1 LCTGRFSARRN
12 REWDEDEID
21 ETDPADIAR
30 QRDTNSLVAVTDEL
44 GSADDFI
51 AVDGLECTWRQL
63 VTLHRRRG
71 RPRARLNKGVRQ
83 DDSNAE
89 HAAIAIAIATAF
101 ESGV

>member
-1 LCTGRFSARRN
+1 MKSMKLTPPTLPDASRG
-12 REWDEDEID
+12 
-21 ETDPADIAR
+21 

-89 HAAIAIAIATAF
+89 HAAIAIAIAIATAF